1 MSSTHDPKRR
11 AVLLGG
17 LAAGCAACLPAAWA
31 AEKMPAGGKQPAQ
44 QPSQQPGGGSSAGKM
59 TQAAA
64 RYQSK
69 PNANQKCSNCA
80 NFIAPG
86 SCKVVDGKVSPN
98 GWCIVYA
105 PKSA

>member
-11 AVLLGG
+11 TVLLGG
-17 LAAGCAACLPAAWA
+17 LVAGYAACLPAAWA
-31 AEKMPAGGKQPAQ
+31 AEKVPGAEKPPAQ
-44 QPSQQPGGGSSAGKM
+44 QQPGEPSGGKM

-86 SCKVVDGKVSPN
+86 SCKVVEGKVSPN

-105 PKSA
+105 PKST